1 VTVEFWY
8 QLPKFLL
15 GLLEYHDGRTVFPL
29 IVLFIFIEEL
39 GIPLMVP
46 GDLILM
52 LAGYHVSQ
60 GRIAL
65 IWALLALETATL
77 VGGSVL
83 YWFAAR
89 GGRPLLYRY
98 GRYLHCDREKLERA
112 EAWVNRRGGIA
123 VVLGRLIPGL
133 RIPTVFA
140 SGVFGMPYRK
150 FLPALALGSTTY
162 SLTFLLLGMWAGPH
176 AINAVLRPAF
186 EVREAITIGLFLGL
200 STVLIVLYRR
210 TSRVRAH
217 LRGLRVPEVRRLET
231 TVQAGL
237 LATVMMLLGVNVVL
251 YALDAVG
258 LHMPERA
265 LMQLLHQ
272 AATRHAGGSASR
284 LLLYLVLVL
293 LATGLTWA
301 VVYSHLG
308 IKLLHGPAWVR
319 GLLFSPLPLGFSLVV
334 LLPFLGAG
342 PFGLGLGDGL
352 LPVAGEVFRNALF
365 GVGLGASYSLLQ
377 LARQRPVPGPIAAH
391 TVGESP
397 ASANG
402 EADNRLQ
409 PSYPPASADG

>member
-1 VTVEFWY
+1 MTVEFWY

-15 GLLEYHDGRTVFPL
+15 GLLEYHDSRTVFPL
-29 IVLFIFIEEL
+29 IVLFILVEEL

-60 GRIAL
+60 GKIPL
-65 IWALLALETATL
+65 VWALLALESAVL
-77 VGGSVL
+77 IGGSVL
-83 YWFAAR
+83 YWLAAR

-98 GRYLHCDREKLERA
+98 GRYLQCNREKLERA
-112 EAWVNRRGGIA
+112 EGWVNRRGAVA

-140 SGVFGMPYRK
+140 SGVFSMPYRR
-150 FLPALALGSTTY
+150 FLPALALGSTIY

-176 AINAVLRPAF
+176 AINALLRPAF
-186 EVREAITIGLFLGL
+186 EVRELITIALFLGL
-200 STVLIVLYRR
+200 SAVLVTLYRR

-217 LRGLRVPEVRRLET
+217 LRVPEVRRLET

-251 YALDAVG
+251 YALDAIG
-258 LHMPERA
+258 LHTPERA
-265 LMQLLHQ
+265 LVQLLHQ
-272 AATRHAGGSASR
+272 AATRHAGGSAGH
-284 LLLYLVLVL
+284 LLLYLVVL
-293 LATGLTWA
+293 LLVTGLTWA
-301 VVYSHLG
+301 AVYSHLA
-308 IKLLHGPAWVR
+308 IKLLPGPAWVR

-342 PFGLGLGDGL
+342 LFGLGLGDGL
-352 LPVAGEVFRNALF
+352 LPVAGEAFRNALF

-377 LARQRPVPGPIAAH
+377 LARQRPVPGPVASH

-397 ASANG
+397 ASPNG
-402 EADNRLQ
+402 ETDDRLLA
-409 PSYPPASADG
+409 SYPPASADG